1 MKKTILKSVVLLM
14 VIALM
19 AMFGAVGCKA
29 TTAETTAAATTAAA
43 VTTAAAT
50 TAAATTAAAET
61 TAAVTTSAKKLVFG
75 NIPAALS
82 DEWNGFSVE
91 NFKYAADKMG
101 VEVQVLDPAWDDTK
115 ALASLEDLIT
125 KKVDAVGVFVLT
137 PESAQKFSTIASEAK
152 MPLAFE
158 NTDVMKSVT
167 GDFLFDVNEDYYAE
181 SYDAV
186 KYIIDHKLG
195 TKLLF
200 LRGAPG
206 MGIVEACLEGVQQSI
221 KDNGGLEL
229 AGYRDTQW
237 ETKTAQDAAADFIQS
252 GVKFDVV
259 FCQNEPVAL
268 GAINALRDAGITG
281 VNIVASNGSPNG
293 LEMIKK
299 GEIVATASVPVS
311 LQGLYLFKALYLYAA
326 KGLVPPSKHIVID
339 DMMIDKSN
347 VDQAISWIPSDKLIE
362 LIGGLENWDTKGY
375 GQYLNN

>member
-1 MKKTILKSVVLLM
+1 MKKTILKSVVLVM
-14 VIALM
+14 VIITMVMLGTA
-19 AMFGAVGCKA
+19 GCK
-29 TTAETTAAATTAAA
+29 TAVTETTA
-43 VTTAAAT
+43 
-50 TAAATTAAAET
+50 AAAET
-61 TAAVTTSAKKLVFG
+61 TAAAAETTAAAAETTAAAAETTAAKKLVFG

-82 DEWNGFSVE
+82 DEWNGYSVE

-101 VEVQVLDPAWDDTK
+101 VEVQVLDPAWDDVK

-137 PESAQKFSTIASEAK
+137 PESAQKFVTIANKAN
-152 MPLAFE
+152 MPIAFE
-158 NTDVMKSVT
+158 NTDLMKSVT
-167 GDFLFDVNEDYYAE
+167 GDFLLDVNEDYYAE

-186 KYIIDHKLG
+186 KYIIDNKLG

-206 MGIVEACLEGVQQSI
+206 MGIVEACLEGVQAAI
-221 KDNGGLEL
+221 KDFGGLEL

-252 GVKFDVV
+252 GVDFDVV
-259 FCQNEPVAL
+259 FCQNEPVAR
-268 GAINALRDAGITG
+268 GAINALRDAGIEG

-311 LQGLYLFKALYLYAA
+311 LQGLYLFKAMYLYAA
-326 KGLVPPSKHIVID
+326 KGLVPPVKHIVID
-339 DMMIDKSN
+339 DMMIDKN
-347 VDQAISWIPSDKLIE
+347 
-362 LIGGLENWDTKGY
+362 
-375 GQYLNN
+375 

>member
-1 MKKTILKSVVLLM
+1 MKKTMLKTLVLLIIM
-14 VIALM
+14 ALM
-19 AMFGAVGCKA
+19 VVMTVSGCK
-29 TTAETTAAATTAAA
+29 TTTTTTAAA
-43 VTTAAAT
+43 VTTT
-50 TAAATTAAAET
+50 TAAAATTAAAET
-61 TAAVTTSAKKLVFG
+61 TAAAAETTAAKKLVFG

-82 DEWNGFSVE
+82 DEWNGYSVE

-101 VEVQVLDPAWDDTK
+101 VEIQVLDPAWDDVK

-137 PESAQKFSTIASEAK
+137 PESAQKFATIASKAK

-167 GDFLFDVNEDYYAE
+167 GDFLLDVNEDYFAE

-186 KYIIDHKLG
+186 KYIIDNKLG

-206 MGIVEACLEGVQQSI
+206 MGIVEACLEGVQQAI
-221 KDNGGLEL
+221 KDFGGLEL

-237 ETKTAQDAAADFIQS
+237 ETKSAQDAAQDFIQS

-259 FCQNEPVAL
+259 FCQNEPVAR
-268 GAINALRDAGITG
+268 GAINALRDAGIEG

-326 KGLVPPSKHIVID
+326 KGLVPPFKHIVID
-339 DMMIDKSN
+339 DMMIDKTN
-347 VDQAISWIPSDKLIE
+347 IDDAISWIPSDKLIE

-375 GQYLNN
+375 GQYLNE